1 MNCREE
7 KTWSLKNMLWTARF
21 AGSRAWSLV
30 SSKYHETKHPL
41 LLGGWPTILKND
53 GVRQWE
59 GWHLYEMENKTCSK
73 PPISLKKVAA
83 FGCVSK
89 FLPLH
94 AITGY
99 SPRGSLS
106 WWICLGKK
114 DPILGTP
121 QYPRHSKGAIGA
133 IPING
138 WFRMDKSPT
147 KNWMI
152 WGSPVFRKPPEGYPI
167 WFQVTIAPISS
178 CFRHEKFTS
187 DPGPLFNAG
196 ARWWLGLGAGWWL
209 GSWVKLI
216 FLAGAVGQAWLM
228 ESWWLGFASGIKPSR
243 GKTWLQECNWWFLSD
258 FPGWICGAW
267 DGRHT
272 PHPIKPQWAIPP
284 VKTRRKKQG
293 NSPCRGSFHG
303 HF

>member
-1 MNCREE
+1 MLYIYIFFNGSGLVKADVSFYVCFCFKLTSLLNFFGLTLIWIVAKKKHGHSKTCFELPGLQGRGPGLLCRQN
-7 KTWSLKNMLWTARF
+7 TMTRSIPCC
-21 AGSRAWSLV
+21 LV
-30 SSKYHETKHPL
+30 VDLPS
-41 LLGGWPTILKND
+41 WKND

-147 KNWMI
+147 KMDDLGVPRLQETTWRVPHLI
-152 WGSPVFRKPPEGYPI
+152 PSHHC
-167 WFQVTIAPISS
+167 PISS

-187 DPGPLFNAG
+187 DPVRCLTLVRDG
-196 ARWWLGLGAGWWL
+196 GWGW
-209 GSWVKLI
+209 G
-216 FLAGAVGQAWLM
+216 LAGGWGVG
-228 ESWWLGFASGIKPSR
+228 
-243 GKTWLQECNWWFLSD
+243 
-258 FPGWICGAW
+258 
-267 DGRHT
+267 
-272 PHPIKPQWAIPP
+272 
-284 VKTRRKKQG
+284 
-293 NSPCRGSFHG
+293 
-303 HF
+303 

>member
-7 KTWSLKNMLWTARF
+7 KTWSLKNMFWTARF

-30 SSKYHETKHPL
+30 SSKYHDTKHPL

-147 KNWMI
+147 KMDDLGVPRLQETTWRVPHLI
-152 WGSPVFRKPPEGYPI
+152 PSHHC
-167 WFQVTIAPISS
+167 PISS

-187 DPGPLFNAG
+187 DPVRCLTLVRDG
-196 ARWWLGLGAGWWL
+196 GWGW
-209 GSWVKLI
+209 G
-216 FLAGAVGQAWLM
+216 LAGGWGVG
-228 ESWWLGFASGIKPSR
+228 
-243 GKTWLQECNWWFLSD
+243 
-258 FPGWICGAW
+258 
-267 DGRHT
+267 
-272 PHPIKPQWAIPP
+272 
-284 VKTRRKKQG
+284 
-293 NSPCRGSFHG
+293 
-303 HF
+303 